1 MFDND
6 NNKCLFKV
14 TKNGKQINTCTCGNS
29 NNATVP
35 FKYHRLSQSYEYYIS
50 N

>member
-6 NNKCLFKV
+6 NHKYLYKV
-14 TKNGKQINTCTCGNS
+14 TKMDFLNTCTCGNS

-35 FKYHRLSQSYEYYIS
+35 FKYHRLSQSYEYYIA